1 LISLNKL
8 LFATSS
14 FAIAAGGGAYAAP
27 PAGAAQNIA
36 LVHGAFADGSGWS
49 DVAEILTKDGYAVT
63 IVQEPET
70 SLADDVKAV
79 QRAVD
84 MQSGPTVLVG
94 HSYGG
99 SVITEAGS
107 DQKVAALV
115 YVAAFQPDAGESTI
129 GLIQKTPPA
138 TKGIQPTK
146 DGYFFLDPA
155 VYASD
160 FAVGQS
166 KAKASFMSRSQV
178 MPAGAAF
185 GTPISTPAWKSKP
198 SWAVVATDDRMINP
212 ELERFMT
219 KRAGSSTIEIKAGH
233 DVYMSHA
240 KEVAK
245 LIVDAASGTKK

>member
-1 LISLNKL
+1 MM
-8 LFATSS
+8 
-14 FAIAAGGGAYAAP
+14 AGGAALAGP
-27 PAGAAQNIA
+27 PAGVVENIV

-49 DVAEILTKDGYAVT
+49 DVADILTKEGYSVT

-79 QRAVD
+79 QRAVA
-84 MQSGPTVLVG
+84 MQSGPAILVG

-107 DQKVAALV
+107 DPKVAGLV
-115 YVAAFQPDAGESTI
+115 YVAAFQPDAGENTI
-129 GLIQKTPPA
+129 GLIAKTPPA

-146 DGYFFLDPA
+146 DGFFFLDPA
-155 VYASD
+155 VYATD
-160 FAVGQS
+160 FAVGQD

-178 MPAGAAF
+178 MPSGAAF
-185 GTPISTPAWKSKP
+185 SAEISTPAWKSKP
-198 SWAVVATDDRMINP
+198 TWAVVATDDRMINP

-219 KRAGSSTIEIKAGH
+219 KRAGSKTIEIKAGH
-233 DVYMSHA
+233 DIYMSHA

-245 LIVDAASGTKK
+245 LIVDAAAGAKK